1 MSTEERRALEQE
13 FDALVARIGAVVP
26 ADRKA
31 GVIACCEE
39 LRRMTAL
46 ARAETVHGVRSVAL
60 VADLPLGGGF
70 DSLSFH
76 IAGKPDPAPGKP
88 FQALF
93 NVASPGYFSTMGI
106 PLHAGREFRDDD
118 SG

>member
-13 FDALVARIGAVVP
+13 FDALTARIGAIVP

-46 ARAETVHGVRSVAL
+46 VHAPRSPTVEPANVYSLKPTSVRS
-60 VADLPLGGGF
+60 
-70 DSLSFH
+70 
-76 IAGKPDPAPGKP
+76 
-88 FQALF
+88 
-93 NVASPGYFSTMGI
+93 
-106 PLHAGREFRDDD
+106 
-118 SG
+118 

>member
-46 ARAETVHGVRSVAL
+46 VRQPRDAAAEPSNVYSLQPTGGRAR
-60 VADLPLGGGF
+60 P
-70 DSLSFH
+70 
-76 IAGKPDPAPGKP
+76 
-88 FQALF
+88 
-93 NVASPGYFSTMGI
+93 
-106 PLHAGREFRDDD
+106 
-118 SG
+118 